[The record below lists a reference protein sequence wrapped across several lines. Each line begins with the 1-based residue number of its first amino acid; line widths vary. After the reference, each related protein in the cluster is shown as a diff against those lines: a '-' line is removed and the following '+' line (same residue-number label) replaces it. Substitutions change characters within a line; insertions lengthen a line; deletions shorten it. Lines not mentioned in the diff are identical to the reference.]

1 MSVTPQSFFFFWQN
15 KIQYPK
21 ITMTM
26 ILTKWHS
33 WILMFG
39 KKRNSLDSEEKA
51 YISISINLQLC
62 QYFLKYQN
70 NTLLLPRDILAV
82 VDHLIGVKFE
92 MVTHDDMN
100 YLKNKRI
107 HSIAAIR
114 NHPNIW
120 ISWGNVYFFKFLLTF
135 IYVCVYIYIGC

>member
-1 MSVTPQSFFFFWQN
+1 M
-15 KIQYPK
+15 
-21 ITMTM
+21 
-26 ILTKWHS
+26 
-33 WILMFG
+33 
-39 KKRNSLDSEEKA
+39 A
-51 YISISINLQLC
+51 
-62 QYFLKYQN
+62 
-70 NTLLLPRDILAV
+70 A

-135 IYVCVYIYIGC
+135 IYVCVYIYILGVDPREWRTRIPRPVSHFTHILTREIVFFCELLDLERGADFLHCPGYLIGTVVYIHIYK